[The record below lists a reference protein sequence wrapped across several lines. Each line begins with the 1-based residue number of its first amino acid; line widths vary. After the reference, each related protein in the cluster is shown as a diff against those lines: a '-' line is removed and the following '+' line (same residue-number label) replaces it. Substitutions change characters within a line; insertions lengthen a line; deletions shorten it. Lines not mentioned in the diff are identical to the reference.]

1 MTILAAALVPLLD
14 AGETGA
20 MSPTGRAGGVRV
32 LEQGTSQCGLNG
44 AGHFAKMVHNGIEYV
59 VMAAHAEGLNVLYC
73 ADIRKRSRRADAETT
88 PHGFGGHL
96 ELGAPHDKGES
107 R

>member
-1 MTILAAALVPLLD
+1 
-14 AGETGA
+14 
-20 MSPTGRAGGVRV
+20 
-32 LEQGTSQCGLNG
+32 LNG